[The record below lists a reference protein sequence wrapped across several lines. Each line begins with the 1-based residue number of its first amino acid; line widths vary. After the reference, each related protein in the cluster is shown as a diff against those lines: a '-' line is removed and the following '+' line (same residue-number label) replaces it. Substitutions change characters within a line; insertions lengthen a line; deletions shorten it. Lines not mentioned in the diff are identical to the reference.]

1 MNTLKKSIAELIQK
15 GANGSRWNLAFDYF
29 IVILILLN
37 VLAVFAES
45 FPQSIQYNSFLR
57 KFELFS
63 VIVFTIEY
71 ALRLYVADITHPKKP
86 KYLSYLAF
94 IVSPLALVDLVS
106 ILPFYL
112 PLVFAVDLRFLRIF
126 RFFRFLRIMKFKRY
140 IEPLDLIA
148 SVLKEK
154 SKELVVTLMLALI
167 IIVSASA
174 VIYFLENPVQPD
186 VFTNM
191 MSSVWWTIDSMTP
204 VSFEKKVPL
213 TFAGRLLGGSLG
225 MFGVGLVAL
234 PAGIISAGF
243 LQKINENKKKGKQ
256 ESKGT
261 CPHCGK
267 QI

>member
-1 MNTLKKSIAELIQK
+1 MSSIKKNIAGLLQK
-15 GANGSRWNLAFDYF
+15 GANGSRWYLAFDYF
-29 IVILILLN
+29 IVVLILLN
-37 VLAVFAES
+37 VLAVFVES
-45 FPQSIQYNSFLR
+45 FPQSMQYSTFLR

-63 VIVFTIEY
+63 VIIFTIEY
-71 ALRLYVADITHPKKP
+71 AMRLYVADLTHPKKT

-94 IVSPLALVDLVS
+94 IFSPLALIDLVS

-148 SVLKEK
+148 SVIKEK
-154 SKELVVTLMLALI
+154 SKELLVTLIIALI

-174 VIYFLENPVQPD
+174 MIYFLENPAQPE
-186 VFTNM
+186 VFTDM
-191 MSSVWWTIDSMTP
+191 LSSVWWTVDSMTP

-225 MFGVGLVAL
+225 LFGVGLVAL

-243 LQKINENKKKGKQ
+243 LQKINEKKKNGEK
-256 ESKGT
+256 ETSDR

-267 QI
+267 